1 MVRRISSSIF
11 VGRTSERAQLEAA
24 LDAAMRSEPGLVL
37 IGGEAG
43 IGKTRLTAELADVAV
58 ARGGLAVSGHCLDAK
73 AVSMPYGPFVEIL
86 RGLLL
91 PVPPDRHAAPVEPGR
106 AALARLVPEIGPR
119 PAFEIRPLSE
129 GERLRLFH
137 AVLELLGLTGKDRPL
152 LLVVEDVHWADA
164 SSLDLLGFITRE
176 LGTERLLILCT
187 FRTDELH
194 RRHPLLPVLGELV
207 RLPGVMRVD
216 LPAFSEPEVADQLT
230 GITEGPLSDDVIQR
244 IFARSDGNPF
254 FVEELAGHPAGAQL
268 PTTLHDVL
276 AGRLASLSP
285 NGRAVVV
292 TAAAI
297 GREATQELIAQ
308 VAALEKEELLGAL
321 REAVDHHVLVPGD
334 PRRPPGFAFRHAL
347 IQEQAYTELL
357 PSERIALH
365 LAILTSL
372 QDAGGSPGEI
382 ARHAFL
388 GHDLPTSLVASV
400 DAADQAIE
408 ALAFAE
414 ALAHLER
421 ALELW
426 SAVGAPES
434 VARRDQASLLRLA
447 GRCAAALGQWR
458 RAADFDRMALA
469 HLDPTER
476 RDERTRVL
484 IDLANWERFADDWA
498 AHAAALREAAEL
510 VTTDPPSA
518 LRARVLTD
526 LAHDAD
532 LNGRWDE
539 ARRLAKEA
547 IDVSRA
553 IGAPEEEARALV
565 RLAEVL
571 LSTLRP
577 VDADR
582 VLTQAERIVVDMDTA
597 PEDLIG
603 HLVFRQA
610 DSALQ
615 AGDFGRAIA
624 IADAGLARAARAGT
638 FGRNAGFLRAIKI
651 TALADLGR
659 WHEAETLAEEAR
671 RRDPAAMT
679 ARMAVESFVP
689 VLVRQGKVAE
699 ATAAVR
705 ATDPGTVTM
714 PTGGAFTLEARIR
727 VAYGEGRWDDARA
740 AADEMVRLLDGP
752 DVSLLDLCVGGEAD
766 RAEFAR
772 GRRRTAEEAEARRV
786 GLARLV
792 LGQAAVQEAIDQ
804 GGAGPAIEAILAM
817 AEAEGSRLLDRPD
830 VKRWE
835 DVARRREALAQ
846 PWETAY
852 ARFRQAEAIL
862 ATGGPKDQALL
873 VLRGAH
879 DIASQLR
886 ASPLLDQI
894 ERLARRSRMRLTPAE
909 AGGRQPLARTPE
921 GVSVVLTAREREVL
935 TLVAAG
941 HTNRE
946 IGRDLFI
953 SEKTASVHVSN
964 AMDKLGALSRYDAA
978 ASATRLGLLDA
989 ASRGSVTR

>member
-1 MVRRISSSIF
+1 
-11 VGRTSERAQLEAA
+11 
-24 LDAAMRSEPGLVL
+24 VL
-37 IGGEAG
+37 
-43 IGKTRLTAELADVAV
+43 
-58 ARGGLAVSGHCLDAK
+58 
-73 AVSMPYGPFVEIL
+73 
-86 RGLLL
+86 
-91 PVPPDRHAAPVEPGR
+91 
-106 AALARLVPEIGPR
+106 
-119 PAFEIRPLSE
+119 
-129 GERLRLFH
+129 
-137 AVLELLGLTGKDRPL
+137 
-152 LLVVEDVHWADA
+152 
-164 SSLDLLGFITRE
+164 LDL
-176 LGTERLLILCT
+176 
-187 FRTDELH
+187 
-194 RRHPLLPVLGELV
+194 
-207 RLPGVMRVD
+207 
-216 LPAFSEPEVADQLT
+216 A
-230 GITEGPLSDDVIQR
+230 
-244 IFARSDGNPF
+244 
-254 FVEELAGHPAGAQL
+254 
-268 PTTLHDVL
+268 
-276 AGRLASLSP
+276 
-285 NGRAVVV
+285 
-292 TAAAI
+292 
-297 GREATQELIAQ
+297 
-308 VAALEKEELLGAL
+308 K
-321 REAVDHHVLVPGD
+321 
-334 PRRPPGFAFRHAL
+334 
-347 IQEQAYTELL
+347 
-357 PSERIALH
+357 
-365 LAILTSL
+365 
-372 QDAGGSPGEI
+372 
-382 ARHAFL
+382 
-388 GHDLPTSLVASV
+388 
-400 DAADQAIE
+400 
-408 ALAFAE
+408 
-414 ALAHLER
+414 
-421 ALELW
+421 
-426 SAVGAPES
+426 
-434 VARRDQASLLRLA
+434 
-447 GRCAAALGQWR
+447 
-458 RAADFDRMALA
+458 
-469 HLDPTER
+469 
-476 RDERTRVL
+476 
-484 IDLANWERFADDWA
+484 WERFADDWA
-498 AHAAALREAAEL
+498 APAAALCEAAEL
-510 VTTDPPSA
+510 VPTDPPSA

-539 ARRLAKEA
+539 ARRLAEEA
-547 IDVSRA
+547 IEVSRA

-582 VLTQAERIVVDMDTA
+582 LLTEAKRILVDMDTA
-597 PEDLIG
+597 PEDLMGI
-603 HLVFRQA
+603 LVFRQA
-610 DSALQ
+610 DTALL

-638 FGRNAGFLRAIKI
+638 FGGNAGFLRAIKI

-671 RRDPAAMT
+671 RRDPAAVT

-705 ATDPGTVTM
+705 ATDPGTVTT
-714 PTGGAFTLEARIR
+714 PIGVFTLEARIR

-740 AADEMVRLLDGP
+740 AADEMVGLLDGP
-752 DVSLLDLCVGGEAD
+752 DLSLLDLCVGGEAD

-817 AEAEGSRLLDRPD
+817 AEAEGSRLVDRPD